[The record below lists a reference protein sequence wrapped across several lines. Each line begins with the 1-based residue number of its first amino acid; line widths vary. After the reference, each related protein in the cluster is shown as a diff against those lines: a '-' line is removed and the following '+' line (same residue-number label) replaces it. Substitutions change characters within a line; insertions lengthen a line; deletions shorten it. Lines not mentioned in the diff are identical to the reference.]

1 MCLLLQDLLQS
12 CSRGERL
19 GMVKEVL
26 VRGRNYA
33 VVTGG
38 DSVVAQVRQ
47 GSEPV
52 ADTDAW

>member
-1 MCLLLQDLLQS
+1 VCLLLQDLLQS
-12 CSRGERL
+12 CSLGERL